1 MKCAYKNNKTQ
12 FIIALDGSAY
22 KPMYEHMFSELTE
35 KENVTFVTDK
45 VKNTGLKNFLLK
57 NKVRKVTAGIFDFL
71 AYEENNLY
79 EAIKFYSDK
88 GKNVYVIFVNATFRY
103 NSYLPKTLL
112 HYKQKFENLRY
123 ILFYLDIMNV
133 GVSMT
138 ADKLRESGMFDL
150 VYSIDENDVKKTS
163 AIFWHTF
170 YSKDNRY
177 SAIKPITDMYFCGV
191 SKGRTE
197 ILAAIAD
204 KAKEN
209 KAKIKFDIIAC
220 EDVDA
225 FKYCSTINLHELGDY
240 LSYPEVL
247 NNELKGS
254 VILEVVQEGQV
265 APTLR
270 PYEAVIYN
278 RKLLTN
284 NPNIKKFPYWD
295 SKYMRYF
302 SCVEDIDWK
311 WVKDNTEVDYKY
323 DGRFS
328 PNKLL
333 EDICIRLGEI

>member
-1 MKCAYKNNKTQ
+1 M
-12 FIIALDGSAY
+12 
-22 KPMYEHMFSELTE
+22 
-35 KENVTFVTDK
+35 
-45 VKNTGLKNFLLK
+45 
-57 NKVRKVTAGIFDFL
+57 
-71 AYEENNLY
+71 
-79 EAIKFYSDK
+79 
-88 GKNVYVIFVNATFRY
+88 
-103 NSYLPKTLL
+103 
-112 HYKQKFENLRY
+112 
-123 ILFYLDIMNV
+123 
-133 GVSMT
+133 
-138 ADKLRESGMFDL
+138 
-150 VYSIDENDVKKTS
+150 
-163 AIFWHTF
+163 
-170 YSKDNRY
+170 
-177 SAIKPITDMYFCGV
+177 
-191 SKGRTE
+191 
-197 ILAAIAD
+197 
-204 KAKEN
+204 
-209 KAKIKFDIIAC
+209 
-220 EDVDA
+220 
-225 FKYCSTINLHELGDY
+225 
-240 LSYPEVL
+240 